1 MKKRVFLTG
10 ATGVMGWAG
19 LQELLKRPDQFD
31 VVILARHSKK
41 NIEQL
46 KPIEDKV
53 EIVWGDLMNYEDVL
67 KGVTCADYVLHVGGM
82 VSPAADYY
90 PEKTLKVNV
99 TSAEYVVKAVKAQ
112 PNADDIRVV
121 YIGSVAQ
128 TSDRGPKTR
137 WGRTGDPI
145 CAGTFDFYGV
155 SKIISE
161 RIFAESG
168 LKHWVSLRQS
178 GILYPA
184 ILKKYDPIMFH
195 VPINGVI
202 EWATVEDSGR
212 LLANI
217 CGDDVPEEFWNRF
230 YNISSGPTYRMSNY
244 EFECKLLK
252 TIHCPRPE
260 KIFRPEWFVLR
271 NFHGQFYLDADE
283 LEKYLHFRAN
293 IPADEYFRQMG
304 EKLPWFFKLA
314 KIAPPFIIK
323 WAMKPMANKEKY
335 GTQWWIKHNDDA
347 HIRAYYGSKEAWEAI
362 PDWKDWNLNIPTDPA
377 DAFVIDHGYDESKRL
392 EELTL
397 EELQKAAAFRGGE
410 LISTEYDGDPE
421 KPLTWKCALGHTFN
435 ATPKIILWGGHWC
448 PECLPPVWNYDE
460 QAKHNPFFAQVW
472 LPNHAGEN
480 NHYD

>member
-1 MKKRVFLTG
+1 MKKKVFLTG

-19 LQELLKRPDQFD
+19 LQELLKQPDKFE
-31 VVILARHSKK
+31 VVILARHSQK
-41 NIEQL
+41 NIEKL

-53 EIVWGDLMNYEDVL
+53 KVVWGDLMNYEDVL
-67 KGVTCADYVLHVGGM
+67 KGVTGADYVLHVGGM
-82 VSPAADYY
+82 VSPAADYF

-128 TSDRGPKTR
+128 TSDRGPQTY

-145 CAGTFDFYGV
+145 CAGVFDCYGV

-161 RIFAESG
+161 RVFAESG

-178 GILYPA
+178 GILYSG

-195 VPINGVI
+195 VPIKGVL

-212 LLANI
+212 LLANV

-252 TIHCPRPE
+252 AVHCPKPE
-260 KIFRPEWFVLR
+260 KIFNPEWFVLR

-293 IPADEYFRQMG
+293 IPADEYFRQMS
-304 EKLPWFFKLA
+304 ESLPGFFKLA
-314 KIAPPFIIK
+314 KIVPPFVIK
-323 WAMKPMANKEKY
+323 WAMRPMAYKKKY
-335 GTQWWIKHNDDA
+335 GTQWWIKNNDEP
-347 HIRAYYGSKEAWEAI
+347 HIKAYYGSMEAWRHI
-362 PDWKDWNLNIPTDPA
+362 PEWKEWDLEV
-377 DAFVIDHGYDESKRL
+377 DANSESAFRMDHGYDETKRL
-392 EELTL
+392 EDLTIDDL
-397 EELQKAAAFRGGE
+397 RAAAEFRGGKLLSE
-410 LISTEYDGDPE
+410 AYDGNPE
-421 KPLTWKCALGHTFN
+421 KALEWECHDGHRFSM
-435 ATPKIILWGGHWC
+435 TPKLILWGGHWC
-448 PECLPPVWNYDE
+448 PECLPPAWNYDE
-460 QAKHNPFFAQVW
+460 QAQYNPFFAQAW
-472 LPNHAGEN
+472 LPNHTGEHN
-480 NHYD
+480 KYE